1 MLYILISVICVE
13 LIKNLKILI
22 NVLFELLCCIFNF
35 IFKLI
40 VCDMYINRCMI
51 GNLLKLC
58 YNIFL
63 CFKDLE

>member
-13 LIKNLKILI
+13 LIKKLKSLI

-40 VCDMYINRCMI
+40 GCDMYINGCMI

-58 YNIFL
+58 YNKYL
-63 CFKDLE
+63 